1 MIRIIERFN
10 NGYTDCYKIYSDK
23 GMKIK
28 NKKNGNLYNTSKNI
42 PLVIVAE
49 KLTDFVETDVKIDII
64 KEN

>member
-1 MIRIIERFN
+1 MIRITERFN

-28 NKKNGNLYNTSKNI
+28 NKKNGNLYNTNKDI

-49 KLTDFVETDVKIDII
+49 KLTDFVETDVKNDDI
-64 KEN
+64 KKD